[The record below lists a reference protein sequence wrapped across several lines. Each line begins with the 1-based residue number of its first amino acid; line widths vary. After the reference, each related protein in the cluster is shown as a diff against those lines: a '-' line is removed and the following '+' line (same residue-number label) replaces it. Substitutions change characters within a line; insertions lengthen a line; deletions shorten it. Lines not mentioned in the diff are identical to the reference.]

1 MNEAIIQAV
10 EQLIIKNTG
19 LETVVEINNVE
30 TNKDGFNNEIMMF
43 HLSFFHKAEK
53 FSRPVVLKK
62 FSHYVQFNKELHIL
76 KSQSMNY
83 INTPNIYFEDKENRV
98 LLMEQIEG
106 VTLDKYVMAS
116 ASDARMAFESFGS
129 TLAHIHSSDVYKL
142 NNGYFKNSQSNDYI
156 ESLRNRVKGFEDPI
170 YRKILKNIEQSF
182 KGVKFSE
189 VLNHGDYHFWNTI
202 MTNDNKLYILDWE
215 KAFLGDH
222 RFDIANTLVFGYSWF
237 GMDFKEPLLAAY
249 QNVSNKEMEYLECF
263 EALLCFDSFTKTVP
277 LIYGADDSHIRE
289 RTFEWLKRR
298 YELFVKHTGERI
310 EKAEQYLFSKGLAVK
325 IS

>member
-1 MNEAIIQAV
+1 MNKAI
-10 EQLIIKNTG
+10 EQLILKNTG

-30 TNKDGFNNEIMMF
+30 TNNDGFNNDITMF
-43 HLSFFHKAEK
+43 HLSFFNKAEE
-53 FSRPVVLKK
+53 FSKRVVLKK
-62 FSHYVQFNKELHIL
+62 FSHRVSFNKELHIL
-76 KSQSMNY
+76 KSESMNNY
-83 INTPNIYFEDKENRV
+83 INIPTLYFEDKENRL
-98 LLMEQIEG
+98 LLMEHVEG
-106 VTLDKYVMAS
+106 VTLDKYIISS
-116 ASDARMAFESFGS
+116 ANEMRETFEKFGS
-129 TLAHIHSSDVYKL
+129 TLAHIHSIDVQGL
-142 NNGYFKNSQSNDYI
+142 NNEYFKNDQLNNCI
-156 ESLRNRVKGFEDPI
+156 ESLKNRVTGFEDPI

-222 RFDIANTLVFGYSWF
+222 RFDIANTLVLGYSWF

-249 QNVSNKEMEYLECF
+249 QNVSNKEIEYLECF

-277 LIYGADDSHIRE
+277 LIYGADDSHIRD